1 MYDGLVHASRL
12 AELVAAGMSTGGRT
26 KALALALRSLIVDGR
41 LLDGDRLPAERVLA
55 NALGLSR
62 STVTAAYDQ
71 LRAAGFLIG
80 RQGAGTFVTRSPV
93 IEDGRP
99 DDDPHPGEGPRLDLS
114 LAALPAPALLLE
126 AVSSAA
132 ESVAVQMTS
141 VGLQPGGLPELR
153 SLVASQYTT
162 RGLPTAPDQILITS
176 GALHGWDLLLR
187 ALARPGVL
195 VVTEQPTY
203 PGVIDAA
210 VAHRVRLRPLPVDA
224 DGWHPEELDPTK
236 RPVLAHVT
244 FDGQNPT
251 GGWADRRTR
260 KLVLSSFD
268 SSTVVAVDETMID
281 FPASPSPDGDSLQP
295 ATKTTVVRLGSASK
309 SFWAGL
315 RVGWVRG
322 PASMIRRLAASRA
335 GQDLAPPVLDQ
346 LVAAE
351 LVRRREEILPE
362 RRKEVDVRR
371 RALLDAI
378 EQCCP
383 TWTVVPP
390 AGGLSAWIDLGGR
403 SSTQL
408 SIQARE
414 LGIRVT
420 PGPRFTHS
428 GTLDGFLRLPHVLP
442 VEHLQEAVSRLAAI
456 SQNVTPAR
464 ARHHSSAATAWSA

>member
-1 MYDGLVHASRL
+1 MQASRL
-12 AELVAAGMSTGGRT
+12 AELVAAGTSNGGRT
-26 KALALALRSLIVDGR
+26 RALALALRSLIVDGR

-55 NALGLSR
+55 DALGLSR
-62 STVTAAYDQ
+62 STVTAAYED

-93 IEDGRP
+93 VDGGRP
-99 DDDPHPGEGPRLDLS
+99 DEDPRLGERPRLDLS

-126 AVSSAA
+126 AVSAAA
-132 ESVAVQMTS
+132 ESVGDHMTS
-141 VGLQPGGLPELR
+141 VGLQPMGLPELR
-153 SLVASQYTT
+153 SVVASQYTN
-162 RGLPTAPDQILITS
+162 RGLPTEPDQILITS

-187 ALARPGVL
+187 ALARPGAL

-224 DGWHPEELDPTK
+224 DGWHPEELDPSK
-236 RPVLAHVT
+236 RPVLTHVT
-244 FDGQNPT
+244 FDGHNPT
-251 GGWADRRTR
+251 GRWADRHTR
-260 KLVLSSFD
+260 QQVLSSFD
-268 SSTVVAVDETMID
+268 SPTVVAIDETMIEY
-281 FPASPSPDGDSLQP
+281 PADPNLDEGNPPP
-295 ATKTTVVRLGSASK
+295 ATKATVVMLGSTSK

-346 LVAAE
+346 LVALE
-351 LVRRREEILPE
+351 LVSRREQILPK
-362 RRKEVDVRR
+362 RQQEVDLRR

-378 EQCCP
+378 ERCCP
-383 TWTVVPP
+383 SWAVVPP
-390 AGGLSAWIDLGGR
+390 AGGLCAWIELGGR

-408 SIQARE
+408 AIQARQH
-414 LGIRVT
+414 GIRVT

-428 GTLDGFLRLPHVLP
+428 GTHDGFLRLPHVLP
-442 VEHLQEAVSRLAAI
+442 LEHLQEAVSRLATI
-456 SQNVTPAR
+456 SESLPPAR
-464 ARHHSSAATAWSA
+464 PRQQSSAATAWSA